1 MASNVSCSYTPLKAP
16 LEPTLHDSQLEPP
29 ALEQVPDKDL
39 PDPFSISITS
49 GGGPE
54 VPSLFIC
61 LFAKDFF
68 FFLKKRS
75 PCIALLVT
83 KLSEIL
89 LNLPSQCWG

>member
-16 LEPTLHDSQLEPP
+16 LEPTLHDSQLDPP

-54 VPSLFIC
+54 VTSLFVC

-68 FFLKKRS
+68 IFLRK
-75 PCIALLVT
+75 
-83 KLSEIL
+83 
-89 LNLPSQCWG
+89 NLPG